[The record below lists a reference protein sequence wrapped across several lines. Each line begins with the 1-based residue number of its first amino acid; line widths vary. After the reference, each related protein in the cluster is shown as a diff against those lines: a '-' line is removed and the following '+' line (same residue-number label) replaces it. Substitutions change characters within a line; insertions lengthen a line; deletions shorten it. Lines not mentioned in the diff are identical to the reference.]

1 MVKPAENKSNGG
13 KRLNRRD
20 ALTRFGLLLA
30 IIALV
35 NVAGNFFYFRWDMTA
50 EKRYSISKPSKEM
63 LRNLKDEVT
72 IKVYLTGEL
81 NAQLERL
88 RKSTENMLKE
98 FRSYG
103 GAKIEYEF
111 FDPMAIKDLS
121 ERKRVV
127 TDLIQ
132 RGMAP
137 TNSVSQSGGSKSEN
151 LVFPYALI
159 TYGGHEYPVNLLE
172 NQMGY
177 DATEIINHS
186 EILLEYKFANAIKK
200 LSRYRPPRIG
210 FIEGNGELNELETAD
225 LKQTLE
231 GLQYE
236 VKRLNLHTSVNIP
249 ERFDVV
255 LIARPTIAFNE
266 QDKFKIDQYVMRG
279 GKVIWL
285 MDGTNVSMDS
295 VSLSPTGQMVEAT
308 DLNLDDQLFKYGARI
323 NGDVIQDIGLCDE
336 IQLVVGKVG
345 DAPQTQAF
353 KWYYYPLL
361 VSDNNHAIVRNLA
374 PVVAHY
380 ASTIDTIH
388 NPGISKTILLHTTQY
403 SKALL
408 APTRVHFGILMS
420 QPNPEYY
427 KQPYLP
433 VAVLLEGEFES
444 VFKNRL
450 SPEFLSAI
458 DTIDKIKFIEKGS
471 KNKMIVIS
479 DGDMVRNDIRSDSSV
494 YQLGFN
500 KFNGRQYA
508 NKEFM
513 LNCIEYLIDDSGI
526 FETRNK
532 EVKVRLLDTVKANN
546 ERWFW
551 QLVNIVL
558 PIAVIVLFGFGF
570 VFYRRYRYA
579 KA

>member
-1 MVKPAENKSNGG
+1 MVEQKKDNKGGG

-20 ALTRFGLLLA
+20 ALVRFGLLLA
-30 IIALV
+30 IIVLA
-35 NVAGNFFYFRWDMTA
+35 NVVSNFFYFRWDMTA
-50 EKRYSISKPSKEM
+50 EKRYSISNPSKQL

-103 GAKIEYEF
+103 GTKVEYEF
-111 FDPMAIKDLS
+111 FDPMAIKNLD
-121 ERKRVV
+121 ERKKFMM
-127 TDLIQ
+127 DLIQ

-137 TNSVSQSGGSKSEN
+137 TNSVSQTKTSKSES
-151 LVFPYALI
+151 LVFPYAMVA
-159 TYGGHEYPVNLLE
+159 YGGREYPVNLLE
-172 NQMGY
+172 NQIGY
-177 DATEIINHS
+177 DASEIINHS
-186 EILLEYKFANAIKK
+186 EILLEYKLINAIKK
-200 LSRYRPPRIG
+200 LSQYRPPRIG
-210 FIEGNGELNELETAD
+210 FVEGNGELNELETAD

-236 VKRLNLHTSVNIP
+236 VKRLDLRTNVNIP
-249 ERFDVV
+249 ERFDAVIV
-255 LIARPTIAFNE
+255 ARPTIPFNE
-266 QDKFKIDQYVMRG
+266 QDKFKLDQYVMRG
-279 GKVIWL
+279 GKIMWL

-295 VSLSPTGQMVEAT
+295 VSLSAGGQNVEAT
-308 DLNLDDQLFKYGARI
+308 DFNLDDQLFKYGARI
-323 NGDVIQDIGLCDE
+323 NGDVVQDIGLSDE

-361 VSDNNHAIVRNLA
+361 VADNNHAIVRNLG
-374 PVVAHY
+374 PVVAHF
-380 ASTIDTIH
+380 ASTVDTIR
-388 NPGISKTILLHTTQY
+388 NPGVKKTVLLHTTDYVKTQ
-403 SKALL
+403 L
-408 APTRVHFGILMS
+408 APTRVGFNILMGK
-420 QPNPEYY
+420 PNPDYY
-427 KQPYLP
+427 KQPQLP

-458 DTIDKIKFIEKGS
+458 DTIDKIKFIEKS
-471 KNKMIVIS
+471 PKSKMIVIG
-479 DGDMVRNDIRSDSSV
+479 DGDMIRNDIRSDSSV

-500 KFNGRQYA
+500 KYNGRQYG
-508 NKEFM
+508 NKEFL
-513 LNCIEYLIDDSGI
+513 LNCLEYLIDDSGI

-546 ERWFW
+546 ERLMW
-551 QLVNIVL
+551 QLLNLVL
-558 PIAVIVLFGFGF
+558 PVVVILLFALGFTF
-570 VFYRRYRYA
+570 IRRRKYA
-579 KA
+579 S